1 MLAIIFAFIHHS
13 LVVLYSNIK
22 IFVVSFLRGKTLTKQ
37 TLWIFLDT
45 LYLGIFFYPSLVCVC
60 LRILKK
66 KTFKNKIIN
75 FLVCSPKPFLLMKPT
90 YSSWEFSSSRLNGEI
105 KLTFT
110 RRFSKLNKIW
120 NKKKSGNSYWCCQ
133 M

>member
-1 MLAIIFAFIHHS
+1 MDFFRHS
-13 LVVLYSNIK
+13 IP
-22 IFVVSFLRGKTLTKQ
+22 
-37 TLWIFLDT
+37 W
-45 LYLGIFFYPSLVCVC
+45 YLLLPILGLC
-60 LRILKK
+60 LSKNPEK

-120 NKKKSGNSYWCCQ
+120 NKKNQEILIGAVKCSVAIS
-133 M
+133 